1 MRNTLIIGLAIVG
14 CTAFAGT
21 ARATTIDFNNNS
33 VTETGGTLTF
43 SDVLGSTATVTD
55 AKVSLVGDIT
65 SATPPAPLSISGL
78 CGSLGC
84 VDLTTGG
91 LTNFNLATRTY
102 TYSSVGSSL
111 TVTGNTAAGSG
122 TLLSATFFGD
132 IIIQI
137 NSGVTGGNLS
147 GTLTGGGQLLPSLA
161 AYFGV
166 SPTINTGQDTEQ
178 FFRLNFGNGTNSAA
192 TISSSNIEVE
202 SQVPEPGTML
212 LFGSGLLG
220 LGAGIR
226 KRFGKRA

>member
-1 MRNTLIIGLAIVG
+1 V
-14 CTAFAGT
+14 AG
-21 ARATTIDFNNNS
+21 
-33 VTETGGTLTF
+33 
-43 SDVLGSTATVTD
+43 

-65 SATPPAPLSISGL
+65 SATPPAPLSISGA
-78 CGSLGC
+78 CGGLGC
-84 VDLTTGG
+84 VGLTTGT
-91 LTNFNLATRTY
+91 LTNFNLATKTY

-111 TVTGNTAAGSG
+111 TVAGNTAAGSG

-137 NSGVTGGNLS
+137 TSGNTGGNLS
-147 GTLTGGGQLLPSLA
+147 GTLAGGGQLLPSLA

-178 FFRLNFGNGTNSAA
+178 FFRLNFGGGNSSA

-212 LFGSGLLG
+212 LFG
-220 LGAGIR
+220 
-226 KRFGKRA
+226 